1 MHLDYDLAPF
11 IKMSFAKHL
20 QDGIEYILTEEEQ
33 KDEFLQ
39 KLLENKS
46 VNIENEYIK
55 NTYPKLYKYAYNMLL
70 KECKQSCEALYH
82 NLNTLESRQ
91 G

>member
-20 QDGIEYILTEEEQ
+20 KDGIEYILTEEEQ

-55 NTYPKLYKYAYNMLL
+55 EKYPKLYKYAYNMLL